1 MIVCLGLLLL
11 ACAGEPASVEV
22 PLTPSA
28 DAGLPSES
36 VYQLGTVGVTH
47 TGAEARLDVFRGHP
61 TLITMFYASCP
72 TACPM
77 LIEDIKSFEAG
88 LSDAERADL
97 RVVLVSLDPAADT
110 PERLQQAMTDHG
122 VDASRWVMLRT
133 EPDAVREVAAAL
145 GVRYRP
151 APSGEMNHSSILT
164 LVDRDGRPVARVE
177 GLRRDP
183 SALRV
188 AMAELQT
195 GGAL

>member
-1 MIVCLGLLLL
+1 MIICLWWLL
-11 ACAGEPASVEV
+11 AACSVAPSPEAVEPPA
-22 PLTPSA
+22 PIA
-28 DAGLPSES
+28 ALPSDS

-47 TGAEARLDVFRGHP
+47 TGANARLDTFRGHP

-77 LIEDIKSFEAG
+77 LIEDIKGFEAG
-88 LSDAERADL
+88 LSDAQRADL

-145 GVRYRP
+145 GIRYRP
-151 APSGEMNHSSILT
+151 APNGEMNHSSILT
-164 LVDRDGRPVARVE
+164 LVDRDGRPVVRVE